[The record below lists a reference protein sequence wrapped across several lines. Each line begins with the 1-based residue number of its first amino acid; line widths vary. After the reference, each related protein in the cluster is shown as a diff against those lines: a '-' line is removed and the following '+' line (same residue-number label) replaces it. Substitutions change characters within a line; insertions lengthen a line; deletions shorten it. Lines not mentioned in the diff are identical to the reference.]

1 MTTLSDLQTQILH
14 MTKETVLPYIL
25 NPVNKNIYASDINDI
40 LKKYNL
46 EYNINNVELFQT
58 AMTHPSYCEI
68 TDLQH
73 PKFFK
78 TYFGIQDKSKTI
90 VPIESVTSA
99 IPLQKTSYQLLEYF
113 GDSVIRLSLAEYI
126 MDRYH
131 TCNEGVMT
139 EIRIVLENGETLANL
154 CKIIGLNEYVLLGRI
169 YELTGAR
176 NYNDEILED
185 IFEAFIGALFL
196 DTKSRNINSYEFCKR
211 FIINIVENEIDIAY
225 KLHYE
230 KNFKEILNQFYH
242 KMKWTNGPK
251 YQIIDMNEKNNS
263 KQYVIGLLSPDHQKV
278 ICQAK
283 HEIKKKAEQEAAKL
297 FLYQYGELN
306 NDDDIY
312 EVVVDSDD
320 IDELPVKFEEEDLD
334 IVS

>member
-1 MTTLSDLQTQILH
+1 MTSLSELQTQVLN
-14 MTKETVLPYIL
+14 MTKETILPYIL

-58 AMTHPSYCEI
+58 AMSHPSYCEI
-68 TDLQH
+68 TDIQH

-78 TYFGIQDKSKTI
+78 TYFGIQDKTKTI
-90 VPIESVTSA
+90 TPIDSITSA
-99 IPLQKTSYQLLEYF
+99 IPLQKKSYQLLEYF

-131 TCNEGVMT
+131 NCNEGIMT

-211 FIINIVENEIDIAY
+211 FIINIIEKEIDIAH
-225 KLHYE
+225 KLYYE
-230 KNFKEILNQFYH
+230 KNYKEILNQFYH

-251 YQIIDMNEKNNS
+251 YQIIDMMEKNNS

-283 HEIKKKAEQEAAKL
+283 HEIKKKAEQEVAKL

-306 NDDDIY
+306 DNDDIY
-312 EVVVDSDD
+312 EVELNS
-320 IDELPVKFEEEDLD
+320 IDEMPIKYEEEDLD
-334 IVS
+334 IVYL